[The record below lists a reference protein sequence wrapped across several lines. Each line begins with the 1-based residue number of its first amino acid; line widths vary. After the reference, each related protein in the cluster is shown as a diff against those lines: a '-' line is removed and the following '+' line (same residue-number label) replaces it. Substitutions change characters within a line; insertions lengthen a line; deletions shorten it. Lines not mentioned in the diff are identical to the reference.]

1 MVLNLFNQTVTPSY
15 FYKRF
20 VPILNKNIPSD
31 FTFHSPSEEFGRKT
45 KRQPQLDLEVKPQS
59 SRKDAARQ

>member
-20 VPILNKNIPSD
+20 VPLIVPKNPQ
-31 FTFHSPSEEFGRKT
+31 K
-45 KRQPQLDLEVKPQS
+45 KQPQLDLEVKPHS